1 MPRSHHQIGIIQPNS
16 IDLQDYI
23 GIGMSSIDDL
33 IDVMKALRDPIH
45 GCPWDIKQTSASI
58 ASYTLEETHEAL
70 DAIERD
76 DMDNLKEELG
86 DLLFHII
93 FHARIAEE
101 NHLFDFNDV
110 AEGIVN
116 KMKRR
121 HPHVFE
127 VDRSNQISDE
137 ALSLQWQSLK
147 NEEKS
152 GSPDSAFGA
161 SSASLSAINRAKVLQ
176 GEAAEFGFDW
186 PHIANVVD
194 KLEEEMDELKLAI
207 ESGNSDAISDELGD
221 LLFVCMNIA
230 RHAKVDAEMA
240 LRRTNRKFINRFNY
254 VSEQMKSAGIEMDSQ
269 QLDRMEYFWQQSKS
283 IVG

>member
-1 MPRSHHQIGIIQPNS
+1 
-16 IDLQDYI
+16 
-23 GIGMSSIDDL
+23 MSNIDDL
-33 IDVMKALRDPIH
+33 LEVMKALRDPDN

-58 ASYTLEETHEAL
+58 ATYTLEETHETL

-93 FHARIAEE
+93 FHTRIAEE
-101 NHLFDFNDV
+101 NNLFNFNDV
-110 AEGIVN
+110 VEGIVT

-127 VDRSNQISDE
+127 SDRSNQISDE
-137 ALSLQWQSLK
+137 ALSVQWQSLK

-152 GSPDSAFGA
+152 GSHEPAFGA
-161 SSASLSAINRAKVLQ
+161 NSAALSAIDRARVLQ
-176 GEAAEFGFDW
+176 GEAAKFGFDW
-186 PHIANVVD
+186 PHITNVVD
-194 KLEEEMDELKLAI
+194 KLEEELNELKRAI
-207 ESGNSDAISDELGD
+207 EAGNSDEISDELGD

-230 RHAKVDAEMA
+230 RHAKVNAEMA
-240 LRRTNRKFINRFNY
+240 LRSTNRKFINRFDY
-254 VSEQMKSAGIEMDSQ
+254 VSEQMKSAGIEMNQQ
-269 QLDRMEYFWQQSKS
+269 QLERMEYFWQQSKS

>member
-1 MPRSHHQIGIIQPNS
+1 MPRSHHQSGIIQPNS

-33 IDVMKALRDPIH
+33 IDVMKALRDPNH

-101 NHLFDFNDV
+101 NHLFDINDV

-127 VDRSNQISDE
+127 ADRSNQISDE

-176 GEAAEFGFDW
+176 GEAAEYGFDW
-186 PHIANVVD
+186 PNITNLVD

-254 VSEQMKSAGIEMDSQ
+254 VFEQMKSAGIEMDSQ
-269 QLDRMEYFWQQSKS
+269 QLDRMEYFWQQSKP

>member
-1 MPRSHHQIGIIQPNS
+1 MSN
-16 IDLQDYI
+16 IDN
-23 GIGMSSIDDL
+23 L
-33 IDVMKALRDPIH
+33 IEVMKALRDPDN

-58 ASYTLEETHEAL
+58 ASYTLEETHETL

-76 DMDNLKEELG
+76 DMDNLQEELG

-101 NHLFDFNDV
+101 NNLFNFNDV
-110 AEGIVN
+110 VEGIVT

-127 VDRSNQISDE
+127 SNRSNQISDE
-137 ALSLQWQSLK
+137 ALGVQWQSLK

-152 GSPDSAFGA
+152 SLPEPAFGA
-161 SSASLSAINRAKVLQ
+161 NSAALSAINRAKVLQ
-176 GEAAEFGFDW
+176 NQAAKFGFDW
-186 PHIANVVD
+186 PNITNVVD
-194 KLEEEMDELKLAI
+194 KLEEETNELKRAI
-207 ESGNSDAISDELGD
+207 ETGNSDDISDELGD

-230 RHAKVDAEMA
+230 RHAKVNAEMA
-240 LRRTNRKFINRFNY
+240 LRSTNRKFINRFDY
-254 VSEQMKSAGIEMDSQ
+254 VSEQMKSAGIEMNQQ
-269 QLDRMEYFWQQSKS
+269 QLERMEYFWQQSKS

>member
-127 VDRSNQISDE
+127 ADRSNQISDE

-254 VSEQMKSAGIEMDSQ
+254 VSEQMKSAGVEMDSQ

>member
-1 MPRSHHQIGIIQPNS
+1 
-16 IDLQDYI
+16 
-23 GIGMSSIDDL
+23 MSSIDDL
-33 IDVMKALRDPIH
+33 INVMKALRDPNH

-127 VDRSNQISDE
+127 ADRSNQISDE

-152 GSPDSAFGA
+152 VSPDSAFGA

-207 ESGNSDAISDELGD
+207 ESGNSDTISDELGD

-269 QLDRMEYFWQQSKS
+269 QLDRMEYFWQQSKP

>member
-1 MPRSHHQIGIIQPNS
+1 
-16 IDLQDYI
+16 
-23 GIGMSSIDDL
+23 MSSIDDL
-33 IDVMKALRDPIH
+33 IEVMKALRDPDN

-58 ASYTLEETHEAL
+58 ASYTLEETHETL
-70 DAIERD
+70 DAIERG

-101 NHLFDFNDV
+101 NNLFNFGDIV
-110 AEGIVN
+110 EGIVT

-127 VDRSNQISDE
+127 SNRSNQISDE
-137 ALSLQWQSLK
+137 ALSVQWQSLK
-147 NEEKS
+147 KEEKS
-152 GSPDSAFGA
+152 GSPGSAFGA
-161 SSASLSAINRAKVLQ
+161 NSAALSAINRAKVLQ
-176 GEAAEFGFDW
+176 NEAAELGFDW
-186 PHIANVVD
+186 PHITNVID
-194 KLEEEMDELKLAI
+194 KLEEEMHELKLAI
-207 ESGNSDAISDELGD
+207 ETDNSDEISDELGD

-230 RHAKVDAEMA
+230 RHAKVNAEMA
-240 LRRTNRKFINRFNY
+240 LRKTNRKFINRFDY
-254 VSEQMKSAGIEMDSQ
+254 VSEQMKSAGIEMNQQ

>member
-1 MPRSHHQIGIIQPNS
+1 MPRSHHQSGIIQPNS
-16 IDLQDYI
+16 IDLQDYT
-23 GIGMSSIDDL
+23 GTGMSSIDDL
-33 IDVMKALRDPIH
+33 IDVMKALRDPNH

-127 VDRSNQISDE
+127 ADRSNQISDE

-194 KLEEEMDELKLAI
+194 KLEEEIDELKLAI

-269 QLDRMEYFWQQSKS
+269 QLDRMEYFWQQSKP